1 MTATIIQSVI
11 DTQALTIHFQPVV
24 SVKKRAIIG
33 VEALSRGHDGP
44 HRHFAPEQLF
54 NWAEDAKLLEELDNL
69 CKRASLQD
77 FLKLPLKPEGLL
89 LFLNLHAGR
98 LATGQLSAMAVRRAV
113 EEAGLRPQD
122 VVLELSDRE
131 GDTPGLRS
139 FLETCKS
146 FGFTSAYDDVDGS
159 SEGLRRLQ
167 GLRPDLVKIDNTL
180 VRGISTDV
188 VKQEQFKTVASLAR
202 RMGAL
207 TVAEGVE
214 NEEDASL
221 CLELGADL
229 MQGFHFGRPV
239 VSGNYPFAIVQSAVD
254 RSAGRLKANL
264 AGRAHGRSRENAKH
278 LQLMD
283 RMLTS
288 LSELSPDEF
297 DQALLGFV
305 NAVASVECLYAMNK
319 AGSQVTRTVVWK
331 HQRDSLRSL
340 LFAPAAA
347 GADHSLK
354 DYYLGLALE
363 DQPRFMS
370 EPYVSMATGSLCR
383 TVTARFKARDNQDYI
398 LCMDIKTQ

>member
-1 MTATIIQSVI
+1 MPSTIQAVI
-11 DTQALTIHFQPVV
+11 ETQAVVTHFQPVV
-24 SVKKRAIIG
+24 SIKKRSIIG
-33 VEALSRGHDGP
+33 VEALTRGNDGP
-44 HRHFAPEQLF
+44 YRLFAPEQLF
-54 NWAEDAKLLEELDNL
+54 SWAEEAKLLEELDSL
-69 CKRASLQD
+69 CKRSALQE
-77 FLKLPLKPEGLL
+77 FGKLLPKPEGLL

-98 LATGQLSAMAVRRAV
+98 LSTGQLSAMAVRRAV
-113 EEAGLRPQD
+113 EESGLRAQD
-122 VVLELSDRE
+122 VVLELSDRD
-131 GDTPGLRS
+131 GDAPGLRS
-139 FLETCKS
+139 FVETARS
-146 FGFTSAYDDVDGS
+146 FGFTLAYDDLDG
-159 SEGLRRLQ
+159 EGAGLRRLQ
-167 GLRPDLVKIDNTL
+167 ALRPDMVKVDDSL
-180 VRGISTDV
+180 VRGISADA
-188 VKQEQFKTVASLAR
+188 VKQEQFRAVASLAR

-239 VSGNYPFAIVQSAVD
+239 ATANYPFPSVQSAVD

-283 RMLTS
+283 RMLSS
-288 LSELSPDEF
+288 LAGLDPQGF

-319 AGSQVTRTVVWK
+319 AGLQVTRTVVWQ

-340 LFAPAAA
+340 LFAPAEA

-383 TVTARFKARDNQDYI
+383 TVSARFKALDGQDYI